1 VSVEAYIPS
10 RIEFAGAELTGPTLL
25 TLYHPDGDQ
34 PAGSL
39 TASKPPPPGARGRLV
54 VEGTRAGKLWSIVC
68 PEIEVHNKSALGCEF
83 HLLAAPQ
90 RTLLQ
95 DLGESKGPRKKGME
109 EQFDIR

>member
-1 VSVEAYIPS
+1 MSVEAYIPS
-10 RIEFAGAELTGPTLL
+10 RIEFAGVEIAGPTLV
-25 TLYHPDGDQ
+25 TLYNPDSAVSG
-34 PAGSL
+34 GSL
-39 TASKPPPPGARGRLV
+39 TASKPPPAGCRGRLV

-90 RTLLQ
+90 RTVLQ
-95 DLGESKGPRKKGME
+95 DLGESKGRRKKGME